1 MGTLKESGTCVLNVN
16 GGIAVAGR
24 GGQLWNHPGER
35 RTRRRISLD

>member
-1 MGTLKESGTCVLNVN
+1 MGPCVLNVN
-16 GGIAVAGR
+16 GGIAVGGR